1 MYQTSFVVRTDHKPL
16 KWLATIFDP
25 FGKRGKWIS
34 MLQDFNFKIVH
45 KARARHANTDAL
57 SHNLVDSHDE
67 DEDFGMEIQDERKD
81 ASVV

>member
-1 MYQTSFVVRTDHKPL
+1 
-16 KWLATIFDP
+16 
-25 FGKRGKWIS
+25 

-45 KARARHANTDAL
+45 KVGARHANADAL
-57 SHNLVDSHDE
+57 SHNQVDSHDE